1 MAMRPPPPPDAQSH
15 FEAPPPFQEPEAA
28 YPPEKQ
34 REHEQSQQQQ
44 QQQQQHQYQQQGQ
57 RLSQGG
63 PVNAMMPG
71 QPAEGQF
78 AGAGATIDD
87 VGTFNGG
94 SYRISHRDC
103 NTIVTIQ
110 LAMGCPVN
118 AKPGKTEVD
127 SIADARR

>member
-1 MAMRPPPPPDAQSH
+1 MAMRPPPPPDAQTH
-15 FEAPPPFQEPEAA
+15 FEPPPPFPESEAA

-34 REHEQSQQQQ
+34 REHEQL
-44 QQQQQHQYQQQGQ
+44 QQQQHHQQQQGQ

-118 AKPGKTEVD
+118 AKPGKTKVH